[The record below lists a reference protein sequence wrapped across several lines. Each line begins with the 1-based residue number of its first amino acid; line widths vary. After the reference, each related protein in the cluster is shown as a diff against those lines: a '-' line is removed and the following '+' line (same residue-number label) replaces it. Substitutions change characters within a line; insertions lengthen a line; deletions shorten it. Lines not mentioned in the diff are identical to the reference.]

1 MTKLTKLSLAAVMA
15 LSTSAYAAGIAD
27 NTTVSGQA
35 YVEFLTTDTGSSA
48 KSTDIDLDATFK
60 TKVNDNVTSVITI
73 QADSS
78 SGTATESVTADK
90 VNFIYTNGATTAVIG
105 KQGMSSPTTD
115 GEKFI
120 GAKVSYN
127 LGAATVVGVH
137 ATDFM
142 TTGEASAAAIIGSAG
157 PVNLEAWLVDIS
169 DVSENATLVAS
180 TKVANV
186 DLSARYATSSFSD
199 ATEKDGNSI
208 KITAAT
214 KVGNVSVNAA
224 YYTTDEDNAAYTTD
238 ASSANAFEL
247 SQLGL
252 NSKTDVTAY
261 SVGASVPVNGVTLAA
276 TYANYEVGGTSKEE
290 GTETLLRASYSLSS
304 NFKTTATYSMY
315 ESTETDGTESD
326 SDSARVDFKYSF

>member
-1 MTKLTKLSLAAVMA
+1 
-15 LSTSAYAAGIAD
+15 
-27 NTTVSGQA
+27 
-35 YVEFLTTDTGSSA
+35 
-48 KSTDIDLDATFK
+48 
-60 TKVNDNVTSVITI
+60 
-73 QADSS
+73 
-78 SGTATESVTADK
+78 
-90 VNFIYTNGATTAVIG
+90 
-105 KQGMSSPTTD
+105 MSSPTTD

-214 KVGNVSVNAA
+214 KVGNVSVNAT

-252 NSKTDVTAY
+252 SSQEDVTAY